1 MIDSKTKRFTSLIDL
16 NGNNA
21 LERSEFQLWYNPS
34 LEEKIKD
41 EIDLMLEEY
50 DEDRDGLLNK
60 IEVIKHCETIAK
72 SQLTDYG
79 AVFSNYEETNNSN
92 EKTEL

>member
-16 NGNNA
+16 NDNNL

-60 IEVIKHCETIAK
+60 IEVIKHCETIVK

-79 AVFSNYEETNNSN
+79 SVFNNYEEKDSN